1 LLPILIV
8 CFLISCVPKD
18 GSRNNSNPAKEPPG
32 PEQSFSAVHEDAVD
46 KMLGSCIVNIDKSK
60 PVIVTSLVDIDN
72 MKKSSTLGR
81 MSSEMIAGRLAQQG
95 FRVQEVKMG
104 QSDIFVSEKEG
115 EMILSRNLHQIGRK
129 HDVQGFVVGT
139 YAIGTFHRYD
149 VDVFVSLRFV
159 NTDNIIACSANYVI
173 KNTDPQF
180 WK

>member
-1 LLPILIV
+1 
-8 CFLISCVPKD
+8 
-18 GSRNNSNPAKEPPG
+18 
-32 PEQSFSAVHEDAVD
+32 
-46 KMLGSCIVNIDKSK
+46 
-60 PVIVTSLVDIDN
+60 
-72 MKKSSTLGR
+72 
-81 MSSEMIAGRLAQQG
+81 
-95 FRVQEVKMG
+95 MG